1 MRRAASAL
9 SIWVILLPAV
19 LAGCG
24 LHSVQAPRVPSAN
37 LALPAPD
44 APIDFLMETVDLIDR
59 SQPIGRIG
67 DTWWGGQYQVMLS
80 ESLKDYF
87 EAQVAR
93 ELLAAGFKVYR
104 YPGEFA
110 VQRLQSP
117 DPAVRLRLELQELTL
132 YRHPEPHL
140 FADQVI
146 GVCKI
151 RGVLSANNGDV
162 LYQRQFVGKVDTYR
176 PTEELVPA
184 GIGLFSR
191 AGLSSMLEHLL
202 EYTVLE
208 FREKGLP
215 QIKIVF
221 RESREKAA
229 TTPDSEAASDL
240 TNDSNF
246 DADDNSDE
254 DGEDDDGGK
263 FKF

>member
-1 MRRAASAL
+1 MTCVA
-9 SIWVILLPAV
+9 LLPGV
-19 LAGCG
+19 LAGCN
-24 LHSVQAPRVPSAN
+24 LHSVQAPRVPPAN
-37 LALPAPD
+37 LALPASD

-59 SQPIGRIG
+59 SQPIGRVG

-87 EAQVAR
+87 EAEVAR
-93 ELLAAGFKVYR
+93 HLLAAGFKVYR
-104 YPGEFA
+104 HPGEFA

-117 DPAVRLRLELQELTL
+117 EPAALLRLELQELTL
-132 YRHPEPHL
+132 YRHPEPNL

-151 RGVLSANNGDV
+151 RGVLSASNGDV

-176 PTEELVPA
+176 PTEELMPA

-202 EYTVLE
+202 EYTVRE
-208 FREKGLP
+208 FREKGVP

-221 RESREKAA
+221 REFREKATA
-229 TTPDSEAASDL
+229 

-246 DADDNSDE
+246 DADENNDEGGDN
-254 DGEDDDGGK
+254 DDGDT